1 MLPGL
6 RYRPRLKSTVWA
18 EVGALPLRYISTVV
32 IFFHCISCSSTNF
45 HLEILFLW
53 HKLLLKTLM
62 GSFQALQ
69 HFSGGGGQCQCP
81 PNKYYTFFH
90 RKPVQVGA
98 STAARIRVTGVA
110 PSLPWE
116 GAPPPLMGDT
126 PSPPP
131 LWSFAPPFPQASPYS
146 YIITLYHFFQKSITL
161 QFYVT
166 LSWNFAGC
174 KKFSRGGWRG
184 RKGGEQGASAPSP
197 LFPHMNV
204 HVMCSIG
211 QVQNNKVGVG
221 EENVTTKQG
230 KGY

>member
-131 LWSFAPPFPQASPYS
+131 SGALPQ
-146 YIITLYHFFQKSITL
+146 
-161 QFYVT
+161 
-166 LSWNFAGC
+166 
-174 KKFSRGGWRG
+174 
-184 RKGGEQGASAPSP
+184 
-197 LFPHMNV
+197 LFPKHLLIVISLHFIIFFKN
-204 HVMCSIG
+204 
-211 QVQNNKVGVG
+211 Q
-221 EENVTTKQG
+221 
-230 KGY
+230 